1 MKREFVLVIG
11 ILVFAACGGGSA
23 PVITATTV
31 ATTST
36 QASTTTLPPTT
47 VVAPTD
53 GLPGRYPPELV
64 PPGVTSSYWE
74 PTGAGTD
81 VFFETSAGFEE
92 VIDFFTE
99 CPRTTFGLEDRG
111 RSRPGYLGLQARR
124 RTHRGNPRV
133 GLRRRPHQGLGAVL
147 VSGPWSGL
155 GVICRV
161 YL

>member
-11 ILVFAACGGGSA
+11 ILVFAACGGDSA

-36 QASTTTLPPTT
+36 QASTTMLPPTT

-92 VIDFFTE
+92 LIDFFTSALE
-99 CPRTTFGLEDRG
+99 PPLDVRTEDGVDRAIWVYKPGVEHIAVILESDSEG
-111 RSRPGYLGLQARR
+111 V
-124 RTHRGNPRV
+124 HIK
-133 GLRRRPHQGLGAVL
+133 
-147 VSGPWSGL
+147 VSGL
-155 GVICRV
+155 F
-161 YL
+161 